1 MIVGDFIMPDDGSA
15 NFGRMNEAIKDQT
28 DFLSKSR
35 RINPDYPS
43 TNKPVWGQPIQSY
56 REPTIKDVLEKMDT
70 IIELLKDIKNASKD

>member
-1 MIVGDFIMPDDGSA
+1 MSDGIISDDSSA

-43 TNKPVWGQPIQSY
+43 LNKPIWGQPMSLS
-56 REPTIKDVLEKMDT
+56 ESPMKVLTEKLDK

>member
-1 MIVGDFIMPDDGSA
+1 MSDGIIPDDSSA
-15 NFGRMNEAIKDQT
+15 NFGRINEAIKDQT

-43 TNKPVWGQPIQSY
+43 LNKPIWGQPMSLS
-56 REPTIKDVLEKMDT
+56 ESPMKVLTEKLDK

>member
-1 MIVGDFIMPDDGSA
+1 MIMSDGIIPDDSSA
-15 NFGRMNEAIKDQT
+15 NFGRINEAIKDQT

-43 TNKPVWGQPIQSY
+43 LNKPIWGQPMSLS
-56 REPTIKDVLEKMDT
+56 ESPMKVLTEKLDK